1 MTSKSEWRQGRNV
14 TGGRRRRRLRPETA
28 PVQGRWLQRRR
39 PVLVAGD
46 DLRAGVC
53 RSSLNVA
60 KAHVAAQ
67 GERKTAGKNL
77 ADPLPVGKVQGRSG
91 QTL

>member
-1 MTSKSEWRQGRNV
+1 
-14 TGGRRRRRLRPETA
+14 
-28 PVQGRWLQRRR
+28 
-39 PVLVAGD
+39 VLVAGD
-46 DLRAGVC
+46 DLRAGVR